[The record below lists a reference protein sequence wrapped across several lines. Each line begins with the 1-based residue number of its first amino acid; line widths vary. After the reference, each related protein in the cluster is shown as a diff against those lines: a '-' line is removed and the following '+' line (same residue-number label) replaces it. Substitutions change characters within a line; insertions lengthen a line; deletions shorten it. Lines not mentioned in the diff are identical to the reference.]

1 MLTPAFHFRILE
13 DFIPVFNEQAVIF
26 VRNLKEQLHKK
37 YIDIV
42 PLVTLCTLDIICG
55 EEKRVW
61 VISSISSMQQTALQV
76 VFCLGFCSLDQQGNH
91 FFSESNLALCHQ
103 IKH

>member
-26 VRNLKEQLHKK
+26 VKNLKEQQNKK

-55 EEKRVW
+55 ELAPDTQPAVAARVSFLVSWQRKGKRERVPLLLFL
-61 VISSISSMQQTALQV
+61 S
-76 VFCLGFCSLDQQGNH
+76 
-91 FFSESNLALCHQ
+91 
-103 IKH
+103 